1 MKKTSEKILK
11 TASELFAEKGYD
23 GTIMDELCKRSGVN
37 KASIYYYYKDKSNL
51 YEVVLT
57 RMFSKVAE
65 QVITAVSNYTT
76 PLEKLKS
83 FIETFAEETYQNK
96 QMPAALMR
104 EIASGGKNMPVPA
117 RKQMQRILQTLSSI
131 LNEGVEQKV
140 FKQVDPLT
148 THFMIIGSLCFFTT
162 SEPMRQAI
170 ESEHPVDPDLT
181 STIDEIY
188 SLISSAIIS
197 N

>member
-23 GTIMDELCKRSGVN
+23 GAIMDELCKRSGVN
-37 KASIYYYYKDKSNL
+37 KASIYYHYKNKSNL

-57 RMFSKVAE
+57 KMFAKVAE
-65 QVITAVSNYTT
+65 QVITAVSHHTT

-83 FIETFAEETYQNK
+83 FIETFAQETYQNK

-104 EIASGGKNMPVPA
+104 EIASGGKNMPILA

-131 LNEGVEQKV
+131 LKEGEEQQV

-170 ESEHPVDPDLT
+170 ESEHQIDLDLT
-181 STIDEIY
+181 NTIDEIY